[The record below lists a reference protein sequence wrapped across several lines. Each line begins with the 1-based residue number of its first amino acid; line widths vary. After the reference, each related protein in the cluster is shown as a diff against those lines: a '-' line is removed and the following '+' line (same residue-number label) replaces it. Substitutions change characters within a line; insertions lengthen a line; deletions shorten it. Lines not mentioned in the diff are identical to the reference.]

1 MTSSAIESNSKK
13 SRRWWQ
19 LSIRTLLILSAILAI
34 TAGVF
39 FRRVRTSIK
48 RDPNSRGVGFWGR
61 SNTLI
66 NCFTPLAHH
75 A

>member
-34 TAGVF
+34 TGGVF
-39 FRRVRTSIK
+39 FRRVRTSI
-48 RDPNSRGVGFWGR
+48 
-61 SNTLI
+61 
-66 NCFTPLAHH
+66 
-75 A
+75 